1 MSVVK
6 KEMMMYCFDV
16 ILNRL
21 TGYPLAAPEF
31 DVAQKYGIFV
41 TLKKVHKNRRDLR
54 GCIGCLMPITLDNL
68 KKYALYSAFGDS
80 RFEPL
85 TLEEVP
91 ELECEVSLLHTFE
104 TAKNALDWEVGKH
117 GIMIDFEVD
126 DREFHATF
134 LPEVASEEGWDQK
147 TTLRYLVRK
156 AGCFMFDDELL
167 DSIQCTRYQT
177 EKAYLLFQ
185 DYVKMTQERNR
196 DAAEFLK
203 SRGIELKWNVCW
215 NH

>member
-1 MSVVK
+1 
-6 KEMMMYCFDV
+6 
-16 ILNRL
+16 
-21 TGYPLAAPEF
+21 
-31 DVAQKYGIFV
+31 
-41 TLKKVHKNRRDLR
+41 
-54 GCIGCLMPITLDNL
+54 
-68 KKYALYSAFGDS
+68 
-80 RFEPL
+80 
-85 TLEEVP
+85 
-91 ELECEVSLLHTFE
+91 
-104 TAKNALDWEVGKH
+104 
-117 GIMIDFEVD
+117 MIDFEVD

-167 DSIQCTRYQT
+167 DSSQCTRYQT